1 MTSDFNPD
9 VINLLFLQP
18 DIEFLKG
25 TEKLNSGNSPRIKD
39 DLKTVFDLYYE
50 ALVLYANRFVIVLD
64 ECEDLVQDLLIE
76 LWEKNP
82 YFPDDISLKVFLYKS
97 TRNKCLNAIKHSK
110 VKDKYAAANS
120 IAQLEDDSLFLE
132 QILEEEIVRQLY
144 QAIELLPDRKKEIIK
159 LSLKGL
165 KNQEISEILNIKLQT
180 VKTLKSQSYTIL
192 RQQFQD
198 LDTFLYF
205 LLS

>member
-64 ECEDLVQDLLIE
+64 DCEDLVQDLLIE

-132 QILEEEIVRQLY
+132 QILEEEI
-144 QAIELLPDRKKEIIK
+144 
-159 LSLKGL
+159 
-165 KNQEISEILNIKLQT
+165 
-180 VKTLKSQSYTIL
+180 
-192 RQQFQD
+192 
-198 LDTFLYF
+198 
-205 LLS
+205 